1 MSLAMQRLRNLG
13 WLALVFMVAI
23 LLYPL
28 SLNVA
33 AMHSDLVAVDREIMD
48 TKREISFLQA
58 EIRTRASLQQLE
70 EWNELLY
77 GYQPPAA
84 DQFVN
89 GEAALASLTG
99 DLPETKPVMMAA
111 ASVPAPQVVA
121 EPAVVKEA
129 VAETPKQAAPKAAAT
144 KAVATKAVATKA
156 AATKLAAND
165 VKIFATPVKRAA
177 AKVEAPKVE
186 QSRTERLARMD
197 EKLLSDDLL
206 RDISAKAAN
215 ERRR

>member
-1 MSLAMQRLRNLG
+1 MSLAMKRLKNLG

-33 AMHSDLVAVDREIMD
+33 AVHSDLIAVDRQILD

-77 GYQPPAA
+77 GYAPPTAA
-84 DQFVN
+84 QFVD
-89 GEAALASLTG
+89 GEAALAGLGS
-99 DLPETKPVMMAA
+99 DMPVTKPVMVAVNEQPSGLVNAGKSNA
-111 ASVPAPQVVA
+111 ASQNTGSNFEIVIAEKPVPAVQ
-121 EPAVVKEA
+121 K
-129 VAETPKQAAPKAAAT
+129 
-144 KAVATKAVATKA
+144 
-156 AATKLAAND
+156 
-165 VKIFATPVKRAA
+165 
-177 AKVEAPKVE
+177 PKVE

-197 EKLLSDDLL
+197 EKLLSDDLM
-206 RDISAKAAN
+206 RDIAAKADR
-215 ERRR
+215 ERKGL

>member
-33 AMHSDLVAVDREIMD
+33 ATHSDLVAVDREIMD

-77 GYQPPAA
+77 GYQPPSA

-99 DLPETKPVMMAA
+99 DLPDAKPVMMAA
-111 ASVPAPQVVA
+111 ADVPAPQVVA
-121 EPAVVKEA
+121 EPEVVKEA
-129 VAETPKQAAPKAAAT
+129 VVETPKQAAPKAVAA
-144 KAVATKAVATKA
+144 KAVATKAVSTKA
-156 AATKLAAND
+156 APTKLAAND

-177 AKVEAPKVE
+177 AKVEAPKLE

-206 RDISAKAAN
+206 RDISAKAAK

>member
-1 MSLAMQRLRNLG
+1 MSLAMKRLKNLG

-33 AMHSDLVAVDREIMD
+33 ATHSDLVSVDRDILE

-77 GYQPPAA
+77 GYQPPTAE
-84 DQFVN
+84 QFVN
-89 GEAALASLTG
+89 GEAALAELAG
-99 DLPETKPVMMAA
+99 DQQQTKPVMMASA
-111 ASVPAPQVVA
+111 DLDGSPSANQANATPTLETVVKKSAEIATAVAKPIFA
-121 EPAVVKEA
+121 EPAKSS
-129 VAETPKQAAPKAAAT
+129 
-144 KAVATKAVATKA
+144 
-156 AATKLAAND
+156 
-165 VKIFATPVKRAA
+165 
-177 AKVEAPKVE
+177 AKSPEAPKVE
-186 QSRTERLARMD
+186 QTRTERLARMD

-206 RDISAKAAN
+206 RDISAKAAS

>member
-1 MSLAMQRLRNLG
+1 MSLAMKRLKNLG

-33 AMHSDLVAVDREIMD
+33 ALHSDLVAVDRQILD

-77 GYQPPAA
+77 GYQPPTAQ
-84 DQFVN
+84 QFIN
-89 GEAALASLTG
+89 GEAALAGLGNDVPVTR
-99 DLPETKPVMMAA
+99 PVMVAVGDAPAGIVGGGAHSTSSLAA
-111 ASVPAPQVVA
+111 TDDEDTVT
-121 EPAVVKEA
+121 ETAVKVA
-129 VAETPKQAAPKAAAT
+129 VA
-144 KAVATKAVATKA
+144 
-156 AATKLAAND
+156 
-165 VKIFATPVKRAA
+165 KIDP
-177 AKVEAPKVE
+177 PKVE
-186 QSRTERLARMD
+186 QSRTERLAKMD
-197 EKLLSDDLL
+197 EKLLSDDLM
-206 RDISAKAAN
+206 RDISLKADK

>member
-33 AMHSDLVAVDREIMD
+33 AMHSNLVAVDREIMD

-111 ASVPAPQVVA
+111 ATVPAPQVVA

-144 KAVATKAVATKA
+144 QVAV
-156 AATKLAAND
+156 TKLAAND
-165 VKIFATPVKRAA
+165 VKIFAAPVKRAA

>member
-1 MSLAMQRLRNLG
+1 MSLAMKRLQNIG

-33 AMHSDLVAVDREIMD
+33 AMHSNLVAVDRNILE

-77 GYQPPAA
+77 DYQPPMAN
-84 DQFVN
+84 QFVS
-89 GEAALASLTG
+89 GEAALAELTG
-99 DLPETKPVMMAA
+99 DLQATKPVMMASADIDA
-111 ASVPAPQVVA
+111 APSANQANPAPTI
-121 EPAVVKEA
+121 EGVVKKSTELATA
-129 VAETPKQAAPKAAAT
+129 VAAP
-144 KAVATKAVATKA
+144 
-156 AATKLAAND
+156 
-165 VKIFATPVKRAA
+165 IFAEPVKRAA
-177 AKVEAPKVE
+177 PKPAAPKVE
-186 QSRTERLARMD
+186 QTRTERLARMD
-197 EKLLSDDLL
+197 EKLLSDDFM

>member
-1 MSLAMQRLRNLG
+1 MSLAMKRLKNLG

-33 AMHSDLVAVDREIMD
+33 AMHSDLMSVDTEILE

-77 GYQPPAA
+77 GYQPPTAE
-84 DQFVN
+84 QFVN
-89 GEAALASLTG
+89 GDAALAALTG
-99 DLPETKPVMMAA
+99 DLPDTKPVMMASA
-111 ASVPAPQVVA
+111 DIDASPSANQANPAPTI
-121 EPAVVKEA
+121 EAVVKRSTEI
-129 VAETPKQAAPKAAAT
+129 AT
-144 KAVATKAVATKA
+144 AVATP
-156 AATKLAAND
+156 
-165 VKIFATPVKRAA
+165 IFADPVKPNVPSPAP
-177 AKVEAPKVE
+177 PKVE

-215 ERRR
+215 ERRN

>member
-33 AMHSDLVAVDREIMD
+33 ATHSNLVAVDREIMD

-84 DQFVN
+84 NQFVN

-111 ASVPAPQVVA
+111 ATVPAPQVVA

-144 KAVATKAVATKA
+144 KAV
-156 AATKLAAND
+156 ATKLAAND

>member
-1 MSLAMQRLRNLG
+1 MSLAMKRLKNLG

-33 AMHSDLVAVDREIMD
+33 AVHSDLIAVDREILD

-77 GYQPPAA
+77 GYAPPTAA
-84 DQFVN
+84 QLVD
-89 GEAALASLTG
+89 GEAALAGLSS
-99 DLPETKPVMMAA
+99 DVPVTKPVMV
-111 ASVPAPQVVA
+111 ASSDQPSGAIGNGGHSSAPVPS
-121 EPAVVKEA
+121 EPDFKIA
-129 VAETPKQAAPKAAAT
+129 QASNPAT
-144 KAVATKAVATKA
+144 SVQ
-156 AATKLAAND
+156 
-165 VKIFATPVKRAA
+165 
-177 AKVEAPKVE
+177 APKVE

-197 EKLLSDDLL
+197 EKLLSDDLM
-206 RDISAKAAN
+206 RDIAAKADR
-215 ERRR
+215 ERKGR

>member
-1 MSLAMQRLRNLG
+1 MSLAMKRLQNIG

-33 AMHSDLVAVDREIMD
+33 AMHSNLVAVDRNILE

-58 EIRTRASLQQLE
+58 EIRTRASMQQLE

-77 GYQPPAA
+77 GYQPPMAN
-84 DQFVN
+84 QFVS
-89 GEAALASLTG
+89 GEAALAELTG
-99 DLPETKPVMMAA
+99 DLQATKPVMMASADIDA
-111 ASVPAPQVVA
+111 APSANQANPAPTI
-121 EPAVVKEA
+121 EAVVKKSTQIASA
-129 VAETPKQAAPKAAAT
+129 VAAP
-144 KAVATKAVATKA
+144 
-156 AATKLAAND
+156 
-165 VKIFATPVKRAA
+165 IFTEPVKRAA
-177 AKVEAPKVE
+177 PKPAAPKVE
-186 QSRTERLARMD
+186 QTRTERLARID
-197 EKLLSDDLL
+197 EKLLSDDFM

>member
-1 MSLAMQRLRNLG
+1 MSLAMKRLKNLG

-33 AMHSDLVAVDREIMD
+33 AVHSDLIAVDREILD

-77 GYQPPAA
+77 GYAPPTAA
-84 DQFVN
+84 QFVD
-89 GEAALASLTG
+89 GEAALAGLSS
-99 DLPETKPVMMAA
+99 DVPVTKPVMVASGDQPA
-111 ASVPAPQVVA
+111 GAVGNGAQNSASVPPEPEIKIAQASIPAPTVQ
-121 EPAVVKEA
+121 
-129 VAETPKQAAPKAAAT
+129 T
-144 KAVATKAVATKA
+144 
-156 AATKLAAND
+156 
-165 VKIFATPVKRAA
+165 
-177 AKVEAPKVE
+177 PKVE

-197 EKLLSDDLL
+197 EKLLSDDLM
-206 RDISAKAAN
+206 RDIAAKADR
-215 ERRR
+215 ERKGR

>member
-1 MSLAMQRLRNLG
+1 MSLAMKRLKNLG

-33 AMHSDLVAVDREIMD
+33 ATHSDLVAVDREILE

-77 GYQPPAA
+77 GYQSPSA

-99 DLPETKPVMMAA
+99 DLPDTKPVMMAA
-111 ASVPAPQVVA
+111 ADVETPKVVA
-121 EPAVVKEA
+121 EPEVVKED
-129 VAETPKQAAPKAAAT
+129 VVETPKQAAPKASAA
-144 KAVATKAVATKA
+144 
-156 AATKLAAND
+156 KLAAND
-165 VKIFATPVKRAA
+165 VKIFANPVKRAA

-206 RDISAKAAN
+206 RDISAKAAK